1 MEKSQGP
8 RGAQCSQEWRR
19 GEFSDA
25 MNYAQFIQ
33 PLTLVG
39 LMAIMLAMGLKV
51 NLADVLIA
59 LRKPRLLALGMVANF
74 ALVPAATLV
83 VLYLF
88 NATPLVAV
96 GFLILGICPGAP
108 IGPPFT
114 ALAKGDVAC
123 AIGQMVVLAGL
134 SALLSPIL
142 LSVLLTFLLPEGNVH
157 VDYLAIVRTLLV
169 AQFLPL
175 TIGLGIHRWAPA
187 GSEKIA
193 GPLGAIANLLLL
205 AVIALIVT
213 KEYAMLATIQLRG
226 WLGMLLLLTISL
238 GIGWV
243 CGGPGR
249 MTRKAFA
256 LTAGAH
262 NAAVALV
269 IVSGNF
275 ADTPAVTS
283 VIAYAL
289 VSILGCLGIALAMGA
304 LPQEHDATTS
314 T

>member
-1 MEKSQGP
+1 
-8 RGAQCSQEWRR
+8 
-19 GEFSDA
+19 
-25 MNYAQFIQ
+25 
-33 PLTLVG
+33 
-39 LMAIMLAMGLKV
+39 
-51 NLADVLIA
+51 
-59 LRKPRLLALGMVANF
+59 
-74 ALVPAATLV
+74 
-83 VLYLF
+83 
-88 NATPLVAV
+88 
-96 GFLILGICPGAP
+96 
-108 IGPPFT
+108 
-114 ALAKGDVAC
+114 
-123 AIGQMVVLAGL
+123 
-134 SALLSPIL
+134 
-142 LSVLLTFLLPEGNVH
+142 
-157 VDYLAIVRTLLV
+157 V

-175 TIGLGIHRWAPA
+175 TIGLGIHRWAPV

-226 WLGMLLLLTISL
+226 WLGMLLLLAISL

-249 MTRKAFA
+249 RTRKAFA
-256 LTAGAH
+256 MTAGAH

-304 LPQEHDATTS
+304 LPPEQDVTPS